1 MSAPEPVS
9 TLRARLAELAD
20 LHHASA
26 ILGWDQQT
34 YMPERGAPARGAAAG
49 TIDRLAH
56 ERTADP
62 ALGATIDAAEAAGE
76 DPGLIR
82 AVRDDH
88 ERAARVPSS
97 LVTAMTESAIAAQPI
112 WAAARAADDFAPF
125 APVLRGHVENC
136 RAYAACFPEVDHP
149 YDALLQRFEPG
160 ATTAEVR
167 AVFAELQAGLVPLIA
182 AIAERPDPG
191 DLEGPFPVADQR
203 RLAIEMARAIGYDD
217 SAWRIDE
224 AVHPFM
230 TSGGREDIRI
240 TTLED
245 ESSLAIGIFGV
256 LHEAGHGL
264 YEHQVDPRWDRTTV
278 GTGTSLGVHES
289 QSRLWENMVGRSPAF
304 WSHWYP
310 RAQALFPQRLGWL
323 PLERFLESINAV
335 RPSLI
340 RVDADE
346 ATYCLHIVLRFE
358 LEVALVEGTLDV
370 DDVPAAWDARMRE
383 LLGVDVPGP
392 AQGVLQD
399 PHWAWGE
406 LGYFPTYA
414 LGTIIAGQLWEA
426 AHEQIPGLDAAIA
439 SGDLGPLRRWLGEHV
454 HAPGRTRTG
463 DEILRAITGGG
474 LDSGPLL
481 RYLRDKYQ
489 ALYGVTA

>member
-26 ILGWDQQT
+26 ILSWDQQT
-34 YMPERGAPARGAAAG
+34 YMPARGATARGAAAG

-56 ERTADP
+56 ERQADP
-62 ALGATIDAAEAAGE
+62 ALGAAIDAAEAAGE
-76 DPGLIR
+76 DAGLIR

-97 LVTAMTESAIAAQPI
+97 LVTAMTESAIAAQPV
-112 WAAARAADDFAPF
+112 WAAAREADDFAPY
-125 APVLRGHVENC
+125 AAVLREHVANC

-203 RLAIEMARAIGYDD
+203 RLAIEMARSMGYDD
-217 SAWRIDE
+217 AAWRIDE

-245 ESSLAIGIFGV
+245 ESTLAIGIFGV

-264 YEHQVDPRWDRTTV
+264 YEHQIDPRWDRTTV

-310 RAQALFPQRLGWL
+310 RAQALFPERLGSL
-323 PLERFLESINAV
+323 PLDRFLAQINAV

-358 LEVALVEGTLDV
+358 LEVALIEGTLDV
-370 DDVPAAWDARMRE
+370 DDVPAAWDARMRD

-392 AQGVLQD
+392 AKGVLQD

-414 LGTIIAGQLWEA
+414 LGTIIAGQLWQA
-426 AHEQIPGLDAAIA
+426 AHEQLPGLEASIA
-439 SGDLGPLRRWLGEHV
+439 SGDLSPLRAWLGEHV

-463 DEILRAITGGG
+463 DEILRAVTGSG

-481 RYLRDKYQ
+481 RYLREKYG
-489 ALYGVTA
+489 ALYGV